1 MTEQWEGDVTNHDM
15 EELSGMLREVIE
27 KAQEISR
34 RAGQEGMSAVENEM
48 EAYLIPHLQCWV
60 DDDKQMG
67 SIPSLMN
74 TVDGYGEDGE

>member
-1 MTEQWEGDVTNHDM
+1 MIEQGDVTNHDM

-74 TVDGYGEDGE
+74 TVDGYGEGDE